1 MGHTTQA
8 GVDLLG
14 FGPSA
19 ISELRG
25 SYAQGQRELGAW
37 EAAVANDGVATSR
50 GHRLSP
56 DDIERRFIIG
66 RIMCLGELTAAEF
79 EAEFGRPFAASYAA
93 ELAALAPLVADG
105 LVALSDDGSLS
116 VTPLGRLLIRNVA
129 MVFDAYL
136 AQQRE
141 AGRPIFS
148 KTV

>member
-25 SYAQGQRELGAW
+25 SYAQNQRDLGPW
-37 EAAVANDGVATSR
+37 QEAAETAGIATMR

-56 DDIERRFIIG
+56 DDIERRWIIG
-66 RIMCLGELTAAEF
+66 RIMCLGELRADEY
-79 EAEFGRPFAASYAA
+79 EARFGRELRRVYAP
-93 ELAALAPLVADG
+93 ELARLEDAVRDG
-105 LVALSDDGSLS
+105 LVDREADGSL
-116 VTPLGRLLIRNVA
+116 VMTPLGRLFVRNVA
-129 MVFDAYL
+129 MAFDAYL
-136 AQQRE
+136 PEQRRSGQQM
-141 AGRPIFS
+141 FS